1 MYYNNDKN
9 NELYHYGVKGMKWG
23 VRKYQDSSGRY
34 TAEGRK
40 RYVADKT
47 KNYRRD
53 IDSWRKY
60 NVNGAG
66 NRNKN
71 GKFIYTKA
79 DIADEI
85 LGTKRAKTKAE
96 NRYGSKYDRA
106 MNKQTKKYALKGY
119 SQDAY
124 NMNNGKLGRAYDKL
138 TDAHKYSGRILYG
151 ISSEKARKERAD
163 KYITDMA
170 KARSKAKRVISQ

>member
-1 MYYNNDKN
+1 MYYYNDKN
-9 NELYHYGVKGMKWG
+9 NELCHYGVKGMKWG

-106 MNKQTKKYALKGY
+106 MNKQTRKYALKGY

-124 NMNNGKLGRAYDKL
+124 NMNNGKLGQAYDKL
-138 TDAHKYSGRILYG
+138 TDAHKYGGHMLYAM
-151 ISSEKARKERAD
+151 SSEKARKERAD

-170 KARSKAKRVISQ
+170 KARNRAKQAIAH